1 MVGHLPAPLV
11 MPVSHCSPFS
21 TMPLPQTEEQSASV
35 VLSAPGG
42 QQPSIVVPDGIVMAS
57 QCAVQALPAYFLHI
71 VPGQSAGD
79 GQ

>member
-11 MPVSHCSPFS
+11 MPVSHCSPAS

-42 QQPSIVVPDGIVMAS
+42 QQPSIVVPDGVVMSS
-57 QCAVQALPAYFLHI
+57 QCAVQAEPASFLHD
-71 VPGQSAGD
+71 VAGQSAAV